1 MDLDE
6 QKKLVEK
13 AQQDPEVFGEL
24 YDQFYSRIFG
34 YVLGRIA
41 SVQIAQDITSE
52 VFFKALKN
60 LRQYRGHNNASFSS
74 WLYRIATNQTN
85 DYFRKNKHRIL
96 SLEDIS
102 GMTDISNPLLE
113 DENLQLEAELKKQED
128 FLFLHQSISRLPV
141 KYQEVVTLRYFEK
154 KQEKE
159 IAQIL
164 GKPEGT
170 VKSLLHRGLKRL
182 KEMME

>member
-1 MDLDE
+1 MDLSE
-6 QKKLVEK
+6 QNKLVEK
-13 AQQDPEVFGEL
+13 ARQNPEAFGEL
-24 YDQFYSRIFG
+24 YDQFYNPIFS
-34 YVLGRIA
+34 YVLKRTA
-41 SVQIAQDITSE
+41 RVQIAQDITSE

-60 LRQYRGHNNASFSS
+60 LGQYRSHNNIPFSS

-85 DYFRKNKHRIL
+85 DYFRKNKHDVL

-102 GMTDISNPLLE
+102 CVTAISNPSLE
-113 DENLQLEAELKKQED
+113 EETLQAEEELKRQED
-128 FLFLHQSISRLPV
+128 FLVLHQSISRLPF
-141 KYQEVVTLRYFEK
+141 KYQEVITLRFFEK

-170 VKSLLHRGLKRL
+170 IKSLLHRGLKKL
-182 KEMME
+182 KDMME